1 MAPAVSTFLSGTDWA
16 GKTMV
21 PFMTNG
27 GWPGSVIDDMRDAA
41 KGAAEGPALEVRFDS
56 TGGSRQESSQREV
69 DQWVASVKAL
79 L

>member
-1 MAPAVSTFLSGTDWA
+1 MHGWT

-27 GWPGSVIDDMRDAA
+27 GWPGNVIEDMR
-41 KGAAEGPALEVRFDS
+41 GAAAGATFGPALEAQFDS
-56 TGGSRQESSQREV
+56 TGGSHQETPQREV
-69 DQWVASVKAL
+69 DSWIKQVKAL